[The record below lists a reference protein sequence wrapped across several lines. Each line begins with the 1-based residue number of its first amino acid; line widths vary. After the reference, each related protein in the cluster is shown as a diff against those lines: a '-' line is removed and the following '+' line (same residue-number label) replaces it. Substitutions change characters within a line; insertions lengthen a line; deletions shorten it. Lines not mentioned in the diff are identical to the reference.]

1 MCRAYNSKS
10 LIRDSDAWDSSEPHV
25 MFSSS
30 RMLRNYIWIEIIE
43 ICVLK
48 GATSGFFLRHA
59 VPATVISEFSLTVIE
74 VWRRSL
80 AFLLLPNR
88 WNFHKLTFSY
98 LWGPESICLVMSF
111 SFPLILQ
118 LIVLEV
124 LFSAFSFFSFLFL
137 FFFLPLCWWLDSN
150 IRSSFLHGN
159 SSLPG
164 LFPAEIW
171 LRGTAVYS
179 GWSFLVSGGDG
190 YVDWL
195 GILYLRGFLFS
206 QVNSLSLMRGVSFP
220 VSCILTLIVIIE
232 GGFCL
237 HWHSSLWHWEKRNW
251 GEGSVEYLP
260 PTTGLARHLWLTAE

>member
-1 MCRAYNSKS
+1 MCRAYKSKS

-124 LFSAFSFFSFLFL
+124 LFSTFSFFSIL
-137 FFFLPLCWWLDSN
+137 FFFFYHCAGGWTQTS
-150 IRSSFLHGN
+150 G
-159 SSLPG
+159 
-164 LFPAEIW
+164 PAFCMA
-171 LRGTAVYS
+171 TAVC
-179 GWSFLVSGGDG
+179 LVCFQLKSDSGGQLSTL
-190 YVDWL
+190 VDHFW
-195 GILYLRGFLFS
+195 
-206 QVNSLSLMRGVSFP
+206 SLVVMD
-220 VSCILTLIVIIE
+220 TL
-232 GGFCL
+232 
-237 HWHSSLWHWEKRNW
+237 
-251 GEGSVEYLP
+251 
-260 PTTGLARHLWLTAE
+260 TGLVFYIWEVFFFHKLTV

>member
-1 MCRAYNSKS
+1 
-10 LIRDSDAWDSSEPHV
+10 

-30 RMLRNYIWIEIIE
+30 HMLRNYIWIEIIE

-48 GATSGFFLRHA
+48 GASSGFFLRHA
-59 VPATVISEFSLTVIE
+59 VPATAISEFSLTVIE

-88 WNFHKLTFSY
+88 WHDHKLTFSY

-124 LFSAFSFFSFLFL
+124 LFLRVSFFSFLSL
-137 FFFLPLCWWLDSN
+137 FFLPLWWWLDSN

-164 LFPAEIW
+164 LFPAEIL

-179 GWSFLVSGGDG
+179 GWSFWSLVVMD
-190 YVDWL
+190 
-195 GILYLRGFLFS
+195 
-206 QVNSLSLMRGVSFP
+206 
-220 VSCILTLIVIIE
+220 TL
-232 GGFCL
+232 
-237 HWHSSLWHWEKRNW
+237 
-251 GEGSVEYLP
+251 
-260 PTTGLARHLWLTAE
+260 TGLVFYIWEVFFFHRLTV